1 MKRWLANLFIVIL
14 LLSLTGCISYK
25 ENNKET
31 ERDTI
36 VISVVAGQSTSDA
49 GVEDMVD
56 EWMEKNFPQV
66 YLEWECVDWGD
77 QFNTQMKS
85 RIAAGEIPD
94 IMIGKAQ
101 DVQIYARTG
110 NLAKISDAYLGKIKK
125 DALKEVTVNGAVYG
139 IPYNAWYQGVIYNKD
154 IFEKNKL
161 TPPTTRE
168 ELEDIVASLEKKGIV
183 PFASHFQESW
193 EAANMTMQYMMNEIF
208 G

>member
-25 ENNKET
+25 ENNRET

-36 VISVVAGQSTSDA
+36 VISVLAGQSTSDA
-49 GVEDMVD
+49 GVEDMID

-94 IMIGKAQ
+94 IIIGKAQ
-101 DVQIYARTG
+101 DVQIYAKAG
-110 NLAKISDAYLGKIKK
+110 NLAKI
-125 DALKEVTVNGAVYG
+125 
-139 IPYNAWYQGVIYNKD
+139 
-154 IFEKNKL
+154 
-161 TPPTTRE
+161 
-168 ELEDIVASLEKKGIV
+168 
-183 PFASHFQESW
+183 
-193 EAANMTMQYMMNEIF
+193 
-208 G
+208 

>member
-36 VISVVAGQSTSDA
+36 VISVLAGQSTSDA

-139 IPYNAWYQGVIYNKD
+139 IPYNTWY
-154 IFEKNKL
+154 
-161 TPPTTRE
+161 
-168 ELEDIVASLEKKGIV
+168 
-183 PFASHFQESW
+183 
-193 EAANMTMQYMMNEIF
+193 
-208 G
+208 

>member
-25 ENNKET
+25 ENNRET

-36 VISVVAGQSTSDA
+36 VISVLAGQSTSDK
-49 GVEDMVD
+49 
-56 EWMEKNFPQV
+56 EWESYLIFSNRYCGESIQKNFPQV

-94 IMIGKAQ
+94 IIIGKAQ
-101 DVQIYARTG
+101 DVQIYAKAG
-110 NLAKISDAYLGKIKK
+110 NLAKISDSYLGKIQK
-125 DALKEVTVNGAVYG
+125 DALKEVTVDGVVYG

-154 IFEKNKL
+154 IFKKYKL
-161 TPPTTRE
+161 TPPTTGE
-168 ELEDIVASLEKKGIV
+168 ELEDVVACLEKKGIV
-183 PFASHFQESW
+183 PFASHFQES
-193 EAANMTMQYMMNEIF
+193 
-208 G
+208 

>member
-36 VISVVAGQSTSDA
+36 VISVLAGQSTSDA

-101 DVQIYARTG
+101 DVSTYAPKGVLGEIDEKYLDRG
-110 NLAKISDAYLGKIKK
+110 LDA
-125 DALKEVTVNGAVYG
+125 ARENVTVDGKTY
-139 IPYNAWYQGVIYNKD
+139 
-154 IFEKNKL
+154 
-161 TPPTTRE
+161 
-168 ELEDIVASLEKKGIV
+168 
-183 PFASHFQESW
+183 
-193 EAANMTMQYMMNEIF
+193 
-208 G
+208 

>member
-25 ENNKET
+25 ENNRET

-36 VISVVAGQSTSDA
+36 VISVLAGQSTSDA
-49 GVEDMVD
+49 GVEDMID

-94 IMIGKAQ
+94 IIIGKAQ
-101 DVQIYARTG
+101 DVQIYAKAG
-110 NLAKISDAYLGKIKK
+110 NLAKISDSYLGKIQK
-125 DALKEVTVNGAVYG
+125 DALKEVTVDGVVYG

-154 IFEKNKL
+154 IFKN
-161 TPPTTRE
+161 
-168 ELEDIVASLEKKGIV
+168 I
-183 PFASHFQESW
+183 
-193 EAANMTMQYMMNEIF
+193 N
-208 G
+208 

>member
-36 VISVVAGQSTSDA
+36 VISVLAGQSTSDA

-139 IPYNAWYQGVIYNKD
+139 IPYNAWYQGVISVSYTH
-154 IFEKNKL
+154 L
-161 TPPTTRE
+161 TLPTKR
-168 ELEDIVASLEKKGIV
+168 IV
-183 PFASHFQESW
+183 
-193 EAANMTMQYMMNEIF
+193 
-208 G
+208 

>member
-25 ENNKET
+25 ENNRET

-36 VISVVAGQSTSDA
+36 VISVLAGQSTSDA
-49 GVEDMVD
+49 GVEDMID

-94 IMIGKAQ
+94 IIIGKAQ
-101 DVQIYARTG
+101 DVQIYAKAG
-110 NLAKISDAYLGKIKK
+110 NLAKISDSYLGKIQK
-125 DALKEVTVNGAVYG
+125 DALKEAGEA
-139 IPYNAWYQGVIYNKD
+139 PELYQTA
-154 IFEKNKL
+154 EKNLQSAIEVLLSPILKTAGYTL
-161 TPPTTRE
+161 M
-168 ELEDIVASLEKKGIV
+168 
-183 PFASHFQESW
+183 W
-193 EAANMTMQYMMNEIF
+193 E
-208 G
+208 

>member
-36 VISVVAGQSTSDA
+36 VISVLAGQSTSDA

-94 IMIGKAQ
+94 IMIGKHRM
-101 DVQIYARTG
+101 YR
-110 NLAKISDAYLGKIKK
+110 YM
-125 DALKEVTVNGAVYG
+125 
-139 IPYNAWYQGVIYNKD
+139 QGREILRRFQML
-154 IFEKNKL
+154 IWEKSK
-161 TPPTTRE
+161 R
-168 ELEDIVASLEKKGIV
+168 
-183 PFASHFQESW
+183 
-193 EAANMTMQYMMNEIF
+193 MR
-208 G
+208 